1 VFAVSIPSGKGCFEG
16 CGKTLLNC
24 RSCYV
29 RIRIG
34 ITPLSG
40 TTSEEHMKQD
50 VEAIAMKDFEADEV
64 EAVVNLIQ

>member
-1 VFAVSIPSGKGCFEG
+1 
-16 CGKTLLNC
+16 
-24 RSCYV
+24 V
-29 RIRIG
+29 RFRIG

-40 TTSEEHMKQD
+40 TTSEAHMKQD

>member
-1 VFAVSIPSGKGCFEG
+1 MLSSRFPC
-16 CGKTLLNC
+16 
-24 RSCYV
+24 V
-29 RIRIG
+29 RLRIG

>member
-1 VFAVSIPSGKGCFEG
+1 MFAVSATSGKGCLEC
-16 CGKTLLNC
+16 CGKNLLNH
-24 RSCYV
+24 RSFCA
-29 RIRIG
+29 RFRIG